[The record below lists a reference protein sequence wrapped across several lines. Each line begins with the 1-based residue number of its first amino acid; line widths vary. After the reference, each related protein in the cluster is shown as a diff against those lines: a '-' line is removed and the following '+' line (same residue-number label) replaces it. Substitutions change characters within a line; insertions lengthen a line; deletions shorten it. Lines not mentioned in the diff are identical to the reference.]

1 MFELYLLIILLF
13 IIITIAI
20 SSLKIGISPM
30 PSSKKVAM
38 EILAL
43 AKNSAKNEIID
54 LGSGFGSLA
63 IFLAI
68 NIPHKKVLAYEV
80 SFFPYII
87 SKVLKTILRVK
98 NLEIYKKDFLK
109 EDLKNSLLV
118 CYLFPK
124 GMQNLE
130 DKLFDETINT
140 EIISS
145 TFAFRHIKFRKKIE
159 AKDIYRT
166 PIYFYKT

>member
-1 MFELYLLIILLF
+1 MFELYLLISLLF
-13 IIITIAI
+13 IILIIAI
-20 SSLKIGISPM
+20 SSIKIGISPM
-30 PSSKKVAM
+30 PSSKKVAS
-38 EILAL
+38 EILIL
-43 AKNSAKNEIID
+43 AKNSSKDKIID

-63 IFLAI
+63 IFLAV
-68 NIPHKKVLAYEV
+68 NMPDKKVLAYEL

-87 SKVLKTILRVK
+87 SKILKTILRVK
-98 NLEIYKKDFLK
+98 NLEVYKKDFLK
-109 EDLKNSLLV
+109 ENLKNSLLV

-124 GMQNLE
+124 GMEKLE

-145 TFAFRHIKFRKKIE
+145 TFAFRHIKYRKKIE